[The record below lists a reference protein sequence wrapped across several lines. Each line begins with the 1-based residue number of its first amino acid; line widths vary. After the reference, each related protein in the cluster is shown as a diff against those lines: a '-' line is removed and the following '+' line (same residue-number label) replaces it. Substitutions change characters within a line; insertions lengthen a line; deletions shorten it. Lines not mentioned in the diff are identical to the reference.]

1 MRHGCQYCATEWSYT
16 SGKAYANPFDELEL
30 DVVFTDGAG
39 LEYRVPAF
47 WAGDQTWRVRF
58 SPPTQGSYQVR
69 SVCSDASNPDLH
81 DRTDELTVAPYEG
94 SNLLLRHGPLRVCT
108 DRRYLEHV
116 DDTPFFWL
124 ADTWWMGLTRRLAW
138 PDEFHLLL
146 ADRVAKGFSVVQVV
160 AGLYPDMPWRDRRGA
175 NESGFPWTE
184 GFERIDPAYFDMAD
198 LRIQALVRAGVVPCI
213 VGCWGYFIRWMGPE
227 RMRRH
232 WRYLAAR
239 YGAYPVVWCLAG
251 EATMPYYLSGERE
264 SDAAYQRREWT
275 RLAHFLRELDPYHHP
290 VTIHPTVRGRE
301 QVEDPTVLDLEMLQ
315 TGHVDRDAIPATVA
329 TITAA
334 YEADPRMPVLNGE
347 VCYEGIFEGSRQE
360 VQRFIFWACVLCGA
374 CGHTYGANG
383 IWQVNTRERP
393 YGPSPHGF
401 SWGDTPWE
409 EAMRL
414 PGSAHVS
421 LGKRLLER
429 YPWWRFEPHHEWI
442 EPHWT
447 TRNWLGPYAAGIP
460 GEIRVVYFPWNTAAA
475 WLREGAFTL
484 KGLEPDVA
492 YRSFFFDP
500 TSGREH
506 PCDLVPDSTGD
517 ASVSHPPIMQDWVL
531 VLERFGGEQ

>member
-1 MRHGCQYCATEWSYT
+1 MHHGRQYCATELSYA

-39 LEYRVPAF
+39 REYRVPAF
-47 WAGDQTWRVRF
+47 WAGDQNWRVRF

-69 SVCSDASNPDLH
+69 SVSSDASNPDLH

-94 SNLLLRHGPLRVCT
+94 SNPLLRNGPLRVST
-108 DRRYLEHV
+108 DRRYLEHA
-116 DDTPFFWL
+116 DGTPFFWL
-124 ADTWWMGLTRRLAW
+124 ADTWWMGLTGRLAW
-138 PDEFHLLL
+138 PEEFHLLL
-146 ADRVAKGFSVVQVV
+146 ADRVAKGFSVVQIV
-160 AGLYPDMPWRDRRGA
+160 AGLYPDMPWHDRRGA

-184 GFERIDPAYFDMAD
+184 GFERVDPAYFDMAD
-198 LRIQALVRAGVVPCI
+198 LRVQALVRAGIVPCI

-232 WRYLAAR
+232 WRYLVAR
-239 YGAYPVVWCLAG
+239 YSAYPVVWCLAG

-275 RLAHFLRELDPYHHP
+275 QLAHFLREVDPYPHP

-315 TGHVDRDAIPATVA
+315 TGHGDRDAIPDTVA

-347 VCYEGIFEGSRQE
+347 VCYEGILEASRQE
-360 VQRFIFWACVLCGA
+360 IQRFMFWACVLCGA

-383 IWQVNTRERP
+383 IWQVNTREHP
-393 YGPSPHGF
+393 YGPSPHSL

-429 YPWWRFEPHHEWI
+429 YPWWRFEPHHEWV

-460 GEIRVVYFPWNTAAA
+460 DEVRVVYFPWATATA

-484 KGLEPDVA
+484 KDLERDIA

-506 PCDLVPDSTGD
+506 PCEVAPDSTGD
-517 ASVSHPPIMQDWVL
+517 ASISHPPIMQDWVL
-531 VLERFGGEQ
+531 VLERFESEQ